1 MIPKGVLIGFGSGA
15 MAAVIFGLLITNV
28 EENNPML
35 EYVEG
40 YSLSIITEKTNFEL
54 GQPITIRI
62 VNSGSE
68 PLTFSDSSYGFKIT
82 GLDGRIMY
90 SPPSAQVISVLEPKE
105 EKTFIWEQTK
115 TNLDKIIQGRYK
127 IVSSTI
133 GETVLKESL
142 VINIYK

>member
-40 YSLSIITEKTNFEL
+40 YSLSIITEKTDFEL

-82 GLDGRIMY
+82 GLDGRVVY
-90 SPPSAQVISVLEPKE
+90 SPPSAQVISILEPKE

>member
-40 YSLSIITEKTNFEL
+40 YSLSIITEKTDFAL

-82 GLDGRIMY
+82 GLDGRIVY

-105 EKTFIWEQTK
+105 ERTFMWEQTK

>member
-40 YSLSIITEKTNFEL
+40 YSLSIITEKTDFEL

-82 GLDGRIMY
+82 GLDGRIVY

-105 EKTFIWEQTK
+105 EKTFMWEQTK

>member
-40 YSLSIITEKTNFEL
+40 YSLSIITEKTDFEL

-82 GLDGRIMY
+82 GLDGSIVY

-105 EKTFIWEQTK
+105 ERTFMWEQTK